1 MYSPSSWNFLGLDNF
16 ETGFEEAK
24 FIIIPV
30 PYDSTV
36 SYRSGSRNGPHS
48 ILDASRNIELFD
60 IELEEEP
67 YKKGV
72 FTLNEV
78 EPVRGNVLETLDEI
92 DRVTKDVTQRGKIPV
107 VIGGEH
113 TITVGAVKSLSRDVV
128 VVDLDAHSDLRD
140 SYQGD
145 AFCHASTMR
154 RILDQ
159 GKTVIEIGVRS
170 MSLEEFQFIKEKNLP
185 VFYREEIRRRTLRN
199 VLTDI
204 RCLIGGK
211 KVYLSI
217 DVDVLD
223 PSEAPGVSTPEPD
236 GLSFRDVQEITR
248 EVCYSSNVIGV
259 DVVEVAPIPGSVVTE
274 FLAAKLLYKTLGYIQ
289 EK

>member
-1 MYSPSSWNFLGLDNF
+1 MYSPSSWNFLGLDDFETNF
-16 ETGFEEAK
+16 EDAK

-36 SYRSGSRNGPHS
+36 SYRSGSRNGPRC
-48 ILDASRNIELFD
+48 IIDASRNVELFD
-60 IELEEEP
+60 IELEDEP
-67 YKKGV
+67 YKKGI
-72 FTLNEV
+72 FTLNEL

-92 DRVTKDVTQRGKIPV
+92 DRITKDVIQMGKIPI

-113 TITVGAVKSLSRDVV
+113 TITVGAVKSLPRDVV

-159 GKTVIEIGVRS
+159 GKKVIEIGVRS
-170 MSLEEFQFIKEKNLP
+170 LCLEEFRFIKDKNLP
-185 VFYREEIRRRTLRN
+185 VFYREEIRKRTLRE

-204 RCLIGGK
+204 RRLVAGK
-211 KVYLSI
+211 NVYLSI
-217 DVDVLD
+217 DIDVLD

-236 GLSFRDVQEITR
+236 GLSFRELQEIIR
-248 EVCYSSNVIGV
+248 EVCYSSNVIGL
-259 DVVEVAPIPGSVVTE
+259 DVVEVTPIPGNVITE
-274 FLAAKLLYKTLGYIQ
+274 FLAAKLLYKTLGYIRD
-289 EK
+289 K

>member
-1 MYSPSSWNFLGLDNF
+1 LYSPSSWNFLGLEGF
-16 ETGFEEAK
+16 ETSFEEAK

-36 SYRSGSRNGPHS
+36 SYRSGSRNGPHG
-48 ILDASRNIELFD
+48 ILDASRNVELFD
-60 IELEEEP
+60 VELEDEP

-72 FTLNEV
+72 FTLNEL

-92 DRVTKDVTQRGKIPV
+92 DRITKDVIQRGKIPV
-107 VIGGEH
+107 LIGGEH
-113 TITVGAVKSLSRDVV
+113 TITVGAVKSLPRDVV

-140 SYQGD
+140 SYLGD

-154 RILDQ
+154 RVLDQ
-159 GKTVIEIGVRS
+159 GKAVIEIGVRS
-170 MSLEEFQFIKEKNLP
+170 MCLEEFQFIKEKNLS
-185 VFYREEIRRRTLRN
+185 VFYREEIRRRTIRD

-204 RCLIGGK
+204 RRLIEGK
-211 KVYLSI
+211 NVYLSI
-217 DVDVLD
+217 DVDVID

-236 GLSFRDVQEITR
+236 GLSFRDVREIAR
-248 EVCYSSNVIGV
+248 EVCYSSNVIGF

-274 FLAAKLLYKTLGYIQ
+274 FLAAKLVYKTLGYI
-289 EK
+289 

>member
-1 MYSPSSWNFLGLDNF
+1 VYPPSSWNFLGLEGF
-16 ETGFEEAK
+16 ETSFEAAK
-24 FIIIPV
+24 FIVIPI

-48 ILDASRNIELFD
+48 ILEASRNVELFD
-60 IELEEEP
+60 LELEAEP
-67 YKKGV
+67 YRKGI

-78 EPVRGNVLETLDEI
+78 EPVRGNVVETLNAIERLTGDLLH
-92 DRVTKDVTQRGKIPV
+92 RGKIPV

-113 TITVGAVKSLSRDVV
+113 TITVGAVKALPRDVV
-128 VVDLDAHSDLRD
+128 IVDLDAHSDLRD

-145 AFCHASTMR
+145 LFCHASTMR

-159 GKTVIEIGVRS
+159 GKAVIEVGVRS
-170 MSLEEFQFIKEKNLP
+170 MSQEEYHFIHETGLP
-185 VFYREEIRRRTLRN
+185 VFYREEIRRRTLRE
-199 VLTDI
+199 VVQDL
-204 RCLIGGK
+204 RRLIEGRR
-211 KVYLSI
+211 VYLSI
-217 DVDVLD
+217 DIDVLD

-236 GLSFRDVQEITR
+236 GLRFHEVQEIAR
-248 EVCYSSNVIGV
+248 EVCDAANVIGF

-274 FLAAKLLYKTLGYIQ
+274 FLAAKLVYKTLGYIR

>member
-1 MYSPSSWNFLGLDNF
+1 MYRPSSWNFLGLDSF
-16 ETGFEEAK
+16 EISFEEAK

-30 PYDSTV
+30 PYDSTA

-48 ILDASRNIELFD
+48 ILDASRNVELFD
-60 IELEEEP
+60 IELEREP
-67 YKKGV
+67 YTKGV
-72 FTLNEV
+72 FTLHEV
-78 EPVRGNVLETLDEI
+78 EPVRGNIVETLNEI
-92 DRVTKDVTQRGKIPV
+92 DRVTKDVIQRRKVPV

-113 TITVGAVKSLSRDVV
+113 TITVGAVTSLPRDVV
-128 VVDLDAHSDLRD
+128 IVDLDAHSDLRN
-140 SYQGD
+140 SYLGD
-145 AFCHASTMR
+145 TFCHATTMR

-159 GKTVIEIGVRS
+159 GKKVIEIGVRS
-170 MSLEEFQFIKEKNLP
+170 MSLEEFQYIQKKKLP

-199 VLTDI
+199 VLPDI
-204 RCLIGGK
+204 RRLIEGK

-236 GLSFRDVQEITR
+236 GLSFRDVQEIVR
-248 EVCYSSNVIGV
+248 EVCSSSTVVGV
-259 DVVEVAPIPGSVVTE
+259 DVVEVTPIPGSVVTE
-274 FLAAKLLYKTLGYIQ
+274 FLAAKLVYKTLGYIQ

>member
-1 MYSPSSWNFLGLDNF
+1 LYNPSSWNFLGLDSF
-16 ETGFEEAK
+16 ETSFEEAK

-36 SYRSGSRNGPHS
+36 SYRSGSRYGPHS
-48 ILDASRNIELFD
+48 ILDASRNVELFD
-60 IELEEEP
+60 IELEDEP

-92 DRVTKDVTQRGKIPV
+92 DRVTKDVIQRGKIPV

-113 TITVGAVKSLSRDVV
+113 TITVGAVKSLPRDVV

-204 RCLIGGK
+204 RRLIEGK

>member
-1 MYSPSSWNFLGLDNF
+1 MYSPSSWNFLGLDGF
-16 ETGFEEAK
+16 ETSFEEAR

-36 SYRSGSRNGPHS
+36 SYRPGSRNGPHC
-48 ILDASRNIELFD
+48 IIDASRNVELFD
-60 IELEEEP
+60 IELEDEP

-72 FTLNEV
+72 FTLNEL
-78 EPVRGNVLETLDEI
+78 ELVRGNVLETLDEI
-92 DRVTKDVTQRGKIPV
+92 DRITKGVIQRGKIPV
-107 VIGGEH
+107 MIGGEH
-113 TITVGAVKSLSRDVV
+113 TITVGAVKSLPRDLV

-170 MSLEEFQFIKEKNLP
+170 LSLEEFQFIKEKNLP
-185 VFYREEIRRRTLRN
+185 VFYREEIRRRTLRD

-204 RCLIGGK
+204 RCLVEGK

-217 DVDVLD
+217 DIDVLD

-248 EVCYSSNVIGV
+248 EVCYSSNVIGL
-259 DVVEVAPIPGSVVTE
+259 DVVEVAPIPGSVITE
-274 FLAAKLLYKTLGYIQ
+274 FLAAKLLYKTLGYIRD
-289 EK
+289 K